1 MVEHPL
7 LVFPEPTRA
16 ERARRPGGGKP
27 PRLPASA
34 RQAARLAPQ
43 FQRLQDALDNQR
55 VVLQDN
61 TLGLQPEQVL
71 VLETVGSIENFIRAV
86 KRIEG
91 LEWLGEFEREDLIPG
106 DGFEDESDPRKL
118 LRGQLFLIM
127 TDQRALQQM
136 QRLFTR
142 WRNEPDVKFPYG
154 LGKLRDAFRHLQN
167 IRPWNAEDRIR
178 ETGILADWEQ
188 RLGSDQQVI
197 PFEVELWFR
206 SSPDRRQQV
215 ESYFRRV
222 IESLGGQIVHRCI
235 VPEISYHAVLGRIS
249 HQHVT
254 DIVEQSETLDNF
266 PLLQFDGI
274 RHIRPV
280 GQCMIRRP
288 DEIVDAVSAE
298 QAAIS
303 DTPIADP
310 LVALFDGMPLTGHQL
325 LDGRLVVDDPD
336 GYEGAYE
343 ASERVHGTSMAS
355 LICHGDLEDVGN
367 PTGRPVY
374 ARPIM
379 KPRRTFSG
387 QTEEAVP
394 DDVLLVDQIHRGIRR
409 LFESESG
416 EQPAAPT
423 VRIINLSVCD
433 AARPLDREM
442 SPLARLLDWLAW
454 NYNIL
459 FIVSAGNHS
468 HDLGLAVQRQE
479 FSGLDNRARTEAII
493 KAVADDTR
501 NRRLLSPA
509 ETINGI
515 TIGAVHHDV
524 SRPTESSN
532 LIDPYPP
539 LPPETL
545 FANAQPVLPSVYSAH
560 GPGYRRVIK
569 PDLLLPGGRQFLSER
584 LGNTHDNSILEVRDY
599 RSAPGQSV
607 AVPGAPGQLDRTAYS
622 RGTSNSAALASR
634 GATLL
639 YDLVEQI
646 RRESP
651 LGFPS
656 EHGVVLVKALLVHGA
671 NWDHTFPLYES
682 ILKDSENG
690 RLFKEYASRFL
701 GYGAADIG
709 KVTFCTDQRVTILGV
724 GKLGDGD
731 GDEFVLPLPPSL
743 SSVAVK
749 RRLTIS
755 LAWLT
760 PINCER
766 QNYRV
771 AQLWFNP
778 KQHNTIAP
786 NRLYADFRAA
796 QRGTVQHEVLEGKN
810 AIPYQDGENIVVKVN
825 CRGDAGDITDPVRYG
840 LAVTLEV
847 AEANNITI
855 YQEVRDRLT
864 VRAPI
869 RTGVPA

>member
-1 MVEHPL
+1 MAEHPL

-16 ERARRPGGGKP
+16 ERARRFGGGGP
-27 PRLPASA
+27 PRLPTSA
-34 RQAARLAPQ
+34 QQAERLAPQ
-43 FQRLQDALDNQR
+43 FQRLQDALEHKR
-55 VVLQDN
+55 AVLQDN
-61 TLGLQPEQVL
+61 TLGLRPEQVL
-71 VLETVGSIENFIRAV
+71 VLETVGTIDNFINAI

-91 LEWLGEFEREDLIPG
+91 LEWLGEFEREDIAP
-106 DGFEDESDPRKL
+106 DHGFEDESDPQKL

-136 QRLFTR
+136 QSLFTR
-142 WRNEPDVKFPYG
+142 WRNEPDMTFPHG
-154 LGKLRDAFRHLQN
+154 LAKLRDAFRYLQE

-188 RLGSDQQVI
+188 RLGSDQDVI

-206 SSPDRRQQV
+206 SSLHLRRQA
-215 ESYFRRV
+215 ESYFRSI
-222 IESLGGQIVHRCI
+222 IESLEGQIVHQCVI
-235 VPEISYHAVLGRIS
+235 PEIAYHAVLGKVPRGYIT
-249 HQHVT
+249 H
-254 DIVEQSETLDNF
+254 IVEQSEMPDNF
-266 PLLQFDGI
+266 RLLQFDGI
-274 RHIRPV
+274 RHIRPL
-280 GQCMIRRP
+280 GQCVIRQP
-288 DEIVDAVSAE
+288 DDMVETVSME
-298 QAAIS
+298 QTATP
-303 DTPIADP
+303 DTPTADP
-310 LVALFDGMPLTGHQL
+310 LVALFDGMPLTRHRL

-336 GYEGAYE
+336 GYESAYQ
-343 ASERVHGTSMAS
+343 ASERVHGTAMAS
-355 LICHGDLEDVGN
+355 LICHGDLEDGGN
-367 PTGRPVY
+367 PTERRIY
-374 ARPIM
+374 ARPIL
-379 KPRRTFSG
+379 KPRRGFSG
-387 QTEEAVP
+387 HFEEAIP
-394 DDVLLVDQIHRGIRR
+394 DDVLLVDQMHRGIRR

-416 EQPAAPT
+416 EPPTAPT
-423 VRIINLSVCD
+423 VRIVNLSVCD

-454 NYNIL
+454 KYNIL
-459 FIVSAGNHS
+459 FIVSAGNYS
-468 HDLGLAVQRQE
+468 HNLELAVQRAE
-479 FSGLDNRARTEAII
+479 FSGLENRARIEAII

-515 TIGAVHHDV
+515 TVGAVHHDG
-524 SRPTESSN
+524 SRPTELSN
-532 LIDPYPP
+532 SFDPFPA
-539 LPPETL
+539 LPSQTL
-545 FANAQPVLPSVYSAH
+545 FANAQPEIPGVYSAH

-569 PDLLLPGGRQFLSER
+569 PDLLLPGGRQFLSEK
-584 LGNTHDNSILEVRDY
+584 LGNTHVHSILEIRDY
-599 RSAPGQSV
+599 RRPPGQSV
-607 AVPGAPGQLDRTAYS
+607 AVPGTQGELHRTSYI

-646 RRESP
+646 RRDSP
-651 LGFPS
+651 RGFPS
-656 EHGVVLVKALLVHGA
+656 EYDVVLVKALLVHGA

-682 ILKDSENG
+682 ILKNNENG

-731 GDEFVLPLPPSL
+731 GDEFVLPLPLGL

-749 RRLTIS
+749 RRLTIT

-760 PINCER
+760 PVNSMR

-771 AQLWFNP
+771 AHLWFDSTQKNI
-778 KQHNTIAP
+778 IAP
-786 NRLYADFRAA
+786 DRLYADSRAA

-810 AIPYQDGENIVVKVN
+810 ATPYQDGENIIVKVN
-825 CRGDAGDITDPVRYG
+825 CRGDAGDITEPIRYG

-847 AEANNITI
+847 AEVSNIAI

-864 VRAPI
+864 VR
-869 RTGVPA
+869 VP